1 MYELTVRNFGT
12 FSALPNQ
19 FQFCQVT
26 CQGCRKLLQ
35 SMNAKCTRIPS
46 VGEYLVLHFQVNKTS
61 KQWNEANNVK
71 FCGHNSLLSASFQN
85 EIGLGM
91 EETLMSRMPSAMVRP
106 VMVKADQMIPL
117 LDPKKIQNL
126 RGLHQTLGQF
136 ATWFQVHHLACPLV
150 GKMVTSATSRWNNH
164 SSTDCPCD
172 ASQNHMGIRVM
183 ALSHQDLN
191 FYLRFCGPLH
201 WWKWL
206 FFWCIS
212 SLQTCS
218 LDRHWP
224 HHSWGKSGHSLDYHE
239 ISDPFPQQR

>member
-1 MYELTVRNFGT
+1 MYELTVWNFGT

-91 EETLMSRMPSAMVRP
+91 EETLMSRMWSAMVRL
-106 VMVKADQMIPL
+106 VMVNADHMIPL

-126 RGLHQTLGQF
+126 PGQHQTLGQF
-136 ATWFQVHHLACPLV
+136 ATWFQAHHLACPLV

-172 ASQNHMGIRVM
+172 ASQKHMGITVM

-218 LDRHWP
+218 LDRHGRP
-224 HHSWGKSGHSLDYHE
+224 HHSWGKSGHSLDYQE
-239 ISDPFPQQR
+239 ISDPFP